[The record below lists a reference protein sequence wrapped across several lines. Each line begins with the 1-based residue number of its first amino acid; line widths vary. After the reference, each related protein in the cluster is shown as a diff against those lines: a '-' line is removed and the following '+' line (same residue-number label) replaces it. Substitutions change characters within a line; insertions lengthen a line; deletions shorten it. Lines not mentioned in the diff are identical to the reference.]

1 MIEESAAIGV
11 LVERPAL
18 RMDDAARGVLRGVD
32 VPQLLDAKPIDL
44 RLAIGV
50 ECELRFE
57 HLGQMAAHAFGKEG
71 IFGMEFEPRSIVRLV
86 AAIAR
91 DAHITGRDAFDRTIL
106 IVEDFG
112 GGKAR
117 EDFDAQPF
125 GRSEEHTSELQS
137 LMRISYAVFCLK
149 KKKYT

>member
-1 MIEESAAIGV
+1 
-11 LVERPAL
+11 
-18 RMDDAARGVLRGVD
+18 
-32 VPQLLDAKPIDL
+32 
-44 RLAIGV
+44 
-50 ECELRFE
+50 
-57 HLGQMAAHAFGKEG
+57 MAAHAFGKEG

-125 GRSEEHTSELQS
+125 GLLGEPAAKIAETA
-137 LMRISYAVFCLK
+137 RIGALVVHEDRKSTRLNSSH
-149 KKKYT
+149 

>member
-57 HLGQMAAHAFGKEG
+57 HLGQMAAHDFGKEG
-71 IFGMEFEPRSIVRLV
+71 IFGMEFEPRNIGR
-86 AAIAR
+86 AAWR
-91 DAHITGRDAFDRTIL
+91 ERVCKYGIL
-106 IVEDFG
+106 SVGAD
-112 GGKAR
+112 
-117 EDFDAQPF
+117 
-125 GRSEEHTSELQS
+125 TL
-137 LMRISYAVFCLK
+137 
-149 KKKYT
+149 T